1 MSGPYTADRLNGRR
15 VVLDRSDQDGAALAV
30 ALAARGADVVLADP
44 APVVDAPPGCRL
56 EPDPL
61 RAVER
66 ADLLMA
72 DCWTGETAPHVVR
85 ARDRG
90 IPVGSL
96 ADLVLHEAPCP
107 VVGVTGTAG
116 KTMTT
121 RLIAHLAA
129 AAGLAVHVPPTG
141 RAENAWP
148 SADTLAL
155 LADGPA
161 PDLIVLELTS
171 THLAYVATSP
181 RHAVVTTLWPDHVE
195 LHGGEGRYIAAKQR
209 ILSRQPADATA
220 VLPLGETRI
229 AAKPGVRA
237 TRFSG
242 AAPVPGGVGVRDG
255 VLEDATGDAMRALA
269 DLERLPLAPYL
280 WGNVAAALACVRSS
294 LLLDVDPG
302 DALAAFAQPAW
313 RGEEIARIRGTA
325 VLHNGM
331 AATPAKAT
339 AFLHGVRD
347 GSTTLILGG
356 LVASSAGEVHASAAE
371 QRMLRDACVEAA
383 RAASRA
389 VLVGPAAARLA
400 PLLAAAGLDRVDV
413 GPDLHWAVGEAL
425 RDCGTAEAIAWVP
438 MYPVALADR
447 EAFSDLVRAAAR
459 GAGLALEVG
468 SR

>member
-1 MSGPYTADRLNGRR
+1 MSGPYTADRVHGRR

-30 ALAARGADVVLADP
+30 LLAGRGADVVVADP
-44 APVVDAPPGCRL
+44 APAVDPPAGVRL
-56 EPDPL
+56 ERDPL

-66 ADLLMA
+66 ADLLLA

-85 ARDRG
+85 ARERG

-116 KTMTT
+116 KTMAT

-129 AAGLAVHVPPTG
+129 AAGLTVHVPPTG

-171 THLAYVATSP
+171 THLAYVSTSP
-181 RHAVVTTLWPDHVE
+181 RHAVVTALWPDHVE

-229 AAKPGVRA
+229 AAKPGVRT
-237 TRFSG
+237 TRASG
-242 AAPVPGGVGVRDG
+242 AVGVPGGVGVRDG
-255 VLEDATGDAMRALA
+255 ILEDATGDAVRALA
-269 DLERLPLAPYL
+269 DLERLPLAPFL
-280 WGNVAAALACVRSS
+280 WGNVAAAVACVRAS
-294 LLLDVDPG
+294 LLLDVDPSA
-302 DALAAFAQPAW
+302 ALAAFAQPAW
-313 RGEEIARIRGTA
+313 RGEEIARVQGTA
-325 VLHNGM
+325 ILHNGM
-331 AATPAKAT
+331 AATPAKAA

-356 LVASSAGEVHASAAE
+356 LVESSAGEVHASAAE
-371 QRMLRDACVEAA
+371 QRMLRDACAEAA
-383 RAASRA
+383 RTAHRA
-389 VLVGPAAARLA
+389 ILVGPAASRLA

-413 GPDLHWAVGEAL
+413 GPDLHWAVGEAM
-425 RDCGTAEAIAWVP
+425 RDCGEAEAVAWVP

-447 EAFSDLVRAAAR
+447 EAFAGLVASAAR

-468 SR
+468 SP